1 MTVTTKHL
9 ARLIASSLLLLI
21 LNHLSQ

>member
-1 MTVTTKHL
+1 MIATTKHL
-9 ARLIASSLLLLI
+9 ARLIASPLLLLI